1 MYAMKNEKFSKRLEK
16 QLKEQNVL
24 QKDLATYL
32 GVNQNIISYYI
43 IGQRVPKI
51 EQLTKIAKFLNVTT
65 DYLLGLSNNPNGLG
79 NEEKVFIS
87 KSTQNNLRDNIP
99 KIEKYKT
106 ICDEKTYKK
115 EYSDTLNEILES
127 KSFKDLIETI
137 VYLKIFD
144 KKSDEL
150 LKTNTIKFKKLS
162 EDELSKI
169 NDLIYSTSLPKN
181 KQIGLLMDAENCLE
195 NLIIY
200 DLLNT
205 GIIEFQNKSRLVEQK
220 TIELL

>member
-1 MYAMKNEKFSKRLEK
+1 MINEKFSKRLNK
-16 QLKEQNVL
+16 QLKEQNLL
-24 QKDLATYL
+24 QKDLAKYI
-32 GVNQNIISYYI
+32 GVNENIISYYI

-65 DYLLGLSNNPNGLG
+65 DYLLGLSNNPNPAG

-87 KSTQNNLRDNIP
+87 KKAQNNLKDNTP
-99 KIEKYKT
+99 NIEKYKT

-115 EYSDTLNEILES
+115 EYNDTLNDILES
-127 KSFKDLIETI
+127 PAFKELVETI

-144 KKSDEL
+144 RKSDEL
-150 LKTNTIKFKKLS
+150 LNTKITKTKKLTKS
-162 EDELSKI
+162 ELSKI

-181 KQIGLLMDAENCLE
+181 KHMGLLMDAENNLE

-200 DLLNT
+200 DLLKN
-205 GIIEFQNKSRLVEQK
+205 GIVEFQNKSRLVEQK
-220 TIELL
+220 SREIESIF